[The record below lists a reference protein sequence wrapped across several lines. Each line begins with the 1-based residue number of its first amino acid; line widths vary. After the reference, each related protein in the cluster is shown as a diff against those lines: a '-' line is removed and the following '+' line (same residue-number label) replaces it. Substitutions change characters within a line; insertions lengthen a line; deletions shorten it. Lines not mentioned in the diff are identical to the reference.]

1 MADADTSPIDAP
13 HSGTDDSSTLVVESD
28 GKKEEESAQG
38 GAETESTSESATE
51 IEPIPPSLPL
61 VPSSSP
67 IHLEDTRRDALKY
80 LLEQDQKQREQDKA
94 ETGASAASVADN
106 SPSTPVADSSA
117 ELSVPNSVTRLIEA
131 LEGAEVESITAVDWN
146 LRADSTAA
154 TSETLLFMA
163 CKMGHVGLV
172 ETLLD
177 RVPIPQS
184 LNVNLSVRELT
195 PLMAA
200 AMNGHTEVVQILLKK
215 EEVRADLKDE
225 SGAGALWYAAA
236 NSHGSVA
243 DLILH
248 VRPNEVDGME
258 ENVEVGETA
267 FYKACQFGLASVVS
281 SILQRG
287 PNVVEFVLNRPE
299 SKEKMTPLHI
309 ATKSG
314 HPEVVRI
321 LLQQESIDINAY
333 SAKCIT
339 PLMHAFVSRN
349 VAVAEQLLDH
359 PKIDVHKSTPSRVSP
374 LYLAAS
380 QGYPE
385 MVALML
391 KTKEKT
397 KLDVNEDGIGE
408 SPLYAAVAK
417 KYLDIVKLFLECPE
431 IDPNQ
436 PDSTMGM
443 TPLFAACELGA
454 VDVVNAL
461 LTHPNIDPNAARR
474 IDGVPPLI
482 VAVQLKHSAVAL
494 ALLEHPKADP
504 NQRALF
510 GAGGSP
516 LWIAALRGDL
526 PVVQR
531 LLNLKADIRPTVQ
544 GATAFWIACQENHAN
559 VVDEFLSRR
568 DAGELSFDVN
578 QPNERK
584 ASALF
589 VACSRG
595 NIPVIET
602 LLERCPEAD
611 VAAKVNASTI
621 LFEAVVRNNLAVV
634 EVLCKHRAQSLS
646 KIVNATLEDGKTA
659 IWVACSKGY
668 SPILDLLCKIPGI
681 DVNIPATQSKFTSLH
696 ISIAFGQVEIVAALL
711 DAHDAGAIDI
721 DFNARDVE
729 GHTPLCL
736 AILLRHKE
744 IVQLLLYHEETK
756 VDKATLLAAKE
767 SGDLLTPEDLRALQQ
782 KIVAQRKAAK
792 AAASAKSNAEG
803 ATAAG
808 PVSVGW
814 LAAGGAAIAAALV
827 VPWAMQFITKTG
839 RS

>member
-1 MADADTSPIDAP
+1 MADSDPTPVDAP
-13 HSGTDDSSTLVVESD
+13 PMSNDEPVVMTAES
-28 GKKEEESAQG
+28 EETSAFESEESEP
-38 GAETESTSESATE
+38 ETLESHAAPVPT
-51 IEPIPPSLPL
+51 SLP
-61 VPSSSP
+61 SSFPLTSS
-67 IHLEDTRRDALKY
+67 ILEDARRSALAY
-80 LLEQDQKQREQDKA
+80 LLEQDQKRTEQDKA
-94 ETGASAASVADN
+94 EKAPAAASDTEN
-106 SPSTPVADSSA
+106 SAPTPSNDAAA
-117 ELSVPNSVTRLIEA
+117 ELPSQNPVTHLIE
-131 LEGAEVESITAVDWN
+131 LLRRAEDEEEQHSIRSVDWN
-146 LRADSTAA
+146 LRADSAAA

-163 CKMGHVGLV
+163 CKVGHVALV
-172 ETLLD
+172 ETLLE
-177 RVPIPQS
+177 RVNDPEC
-184 LNVNLSVRELT
+184 LNVNLTVRELT
-195 PLMAA
+195 PLMVAS
-200 AMNGHTEVVQILLKK
+200 MNGHTEVVQALLKT
-215 EEVRADLKDE
+215 EHVRADLKDE

-236 NSHGSVA
+236 NAHGSVA
-243 DLILH
+243 DAILQL
-248 VRPNEVDGME
+248 RTDQVDGME
-258 ENVEVGETA
+258 ENVEPGETA
-267 FYKACQFGLASVVS
+267 FYKACQAGLASVVS
-281 SILQRG
+281 AILQRG
-287 PNVVEFVLNRPE
+287 PHVVEFVLNRPE

-309 ATKSG
+309 ATKAG
-314 HPEVVRI
+314 HTEVVRV
-321 LLQQESIDINAY
+321 LLEQESIDINAY

-417 KYLDIVKLFLECPE
+417 KYLDIVQLFLDCPE
-431 IDPNQ
+431 INPNQ

-443 TPLFAACELGA
+443 TPLFAACEFGA
-454 VDVVNAL
+454 LDVVNAL

-482 VAVQLKHSAVAL
+482 VATQLNHSAVAL

-504 NQRALF
+504 NLRAKF
-510 GAGGSP
+510 GSGGSP

-559 VVDEFLSRR
+559 VVNEFLSRR
-568 DAGELSFDVN
+568 DTGELSFDVN

-611 VAAKVNASTI
+611 VTSKVNSSTI
-621 LFEAVVRNNLAVV
+621 LFEAVVRNNLSVV
-634 EVLCKHRAQSLS
+634 EVLCKHRSRSLGG
-646 KIVNATLEDGKTA
+646 IVNAMLEDGKTA

-668 SPILDLLCKIPGI
+668 GPILDHLCRILGI
-681 DVNIPATQSKFTSLH
+681 DVNIPATQSKFTPLH
-696 ISIAFGQVEIVAALL
+696 ISIAFGQSEIVAALL
-711 DAHDAGAIDI
+711 DAHDDGSIDI

-767 SGDLLTPEDLRALQQ
+767 SGDLLTPDDLKALQQ

-792 AAASAKSNAEG
+792 AAAAAKSPEK
-803 ATAAG
+803 AAPSVG

-827 VPWAMQFITKTG
+827 VPWAVQFISKTG